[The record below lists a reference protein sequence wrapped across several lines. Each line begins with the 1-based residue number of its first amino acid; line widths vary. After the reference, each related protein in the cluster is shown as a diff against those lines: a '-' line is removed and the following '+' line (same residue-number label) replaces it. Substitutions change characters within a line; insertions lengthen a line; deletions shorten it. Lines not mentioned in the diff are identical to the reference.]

1 MVLTS
6 MLWIQR
12 KCLGFP
18 DQREQ
23 SMRFF
28 SMHKISRVLSVVIVC
43 SLSGFLRAQDTVE
56 LTTGATARGKVRSYA
71 GSSVVIEVKIGNR
84 TIQRRYP
91 KSRVK
96 VLTINGRRID
106 MNSKTPART
115 TTAGQGR
122 TERSREEVLAEID
135 RLGKTPP
142 DWYESTP
149 LNYPKT
155 LDLAWPMPAPRA
167 GTVRRMSASFYGIA
181 STPIPGSGARACDSC
196 ITS

>member
-1 MVLTS
+1 
-6 MLWIQR
+6 
-12 KCLGFP
+12 
-18 DQREQ
+18 
-23 SMRFF
+23 MRFF
-28 SMHKISRVLSVVIVC
+28 SIHSTSRVCLADRVIWRLLLSVVLVF
-43 SLSGFLRAQDTVE
+43 SFSGLLRAEDTVE

-71 GSSVVIEVKIGNR
+71 GSTVVIEVKIGNR

-115 TTAGQGR
+115 ATAGQGR

-149 LNYPKT
+149 LNYPKS

-167 GTVRRMSASFYGIA
+167 GTARRMSASSCGTA
-181 STPIPGSGARACDSC
+181 SIRMPGSGVRVCGSC
-196 ITS
+196 IMS